1 MSIDRIAAAIRDI
14 PDFPKPGIIY
24 KDITPLLKDPELF
37 KETIRALAGRCT
49 EKPDYIAGI
58 EARGFIIGAPL
69 ALELGC
75 GFIPVRKKGKLP
87 YATVEQSYSLEYGTA
102 SIEIHQDAVKP
113 GDKVLI
119 VDDVLATGGTA
130 VAAFELLKKINA
142 EIIGINFLL
151 ELSFLMGRD
160 KLREMKVDSLITV

>member
-37 KETIRALAGRCT
+37 RETIRALAGRCSV
-49 EKPDYIAGI
+49 KPDYIAGI

-87 YATVEQSYSLEYGTA
+87 YDTVEQSYALEYGTA
-102 SIEIHQDAVKP
+102 SIEIHKDAVKP

-130 VAAFELLKKINA
+130 AAAVELLKKINA

-160 KLREMKVDSLITV
+160 KLREMTVDSLITV